1 MNSNVYPRKKKHF
14 RESYSPD
21 SFLHHT
27 GILCSGSEFILE
39 CPNFHTIKVTHARY
53 GRHDMNSAKVCDDD
67 IKNDSGELCEASMD
81 VSDAI
86 SCNGHEICRIHSD
99 QIAKFSKQNKTEPCE
114 GVSKYTTLWWGCEL
128 DDDFSVY

>member
-1 MNSNVYPRKKKHF
+1 
-14 RESYSPD
+14 
-21 SFLHHT
+21 
-27 GILCSGSEFILE
+27 
-39 CPNFHTIKVTHARY
+39 
-53 GRHDMNSAKVCDDD
+53 MNSAKVCDDD